1 MKIKG
6 VIFDFDG
13 TLADTLP
20 LCILSFQQALLN
32 RLGKKYT
39 EAEIVSYFG
48 KAEEGIMQAL
58 AEENWE
64 ECFHEYLKVYESN
77 HIFCPTLF
85 DETKDL
91 LDTVKSLG
99 LKMAMVTGKGKH
111 SAEISL
117 NYYKIADYFE
127 YIETGSPTGSI
138 KPLCMERIIKEWGIL
153 PHESLYI
160 GDAPT
165 DITDSKV
172 AGLVPVSVCWAST
185 ANRAELQVLEPYRLF
200 DKMSDLKIWIKTLI

>member
-6 VIFDFDG
+6 IIFDFDG

-20 LCILSFQQALLN
+20 ICILSFQQALLN
-32 RLGKKYT
+32 KLGKKYT

-48 KAEEGIMQAL
+48 QTEEGIMQAL
-58 AEENWE
+58 AEEHWE
-64 ECFHEYLKVYESN
+64 ECFKEYLKVYKLN
-77 HIFCPTLF
+77 HAFCPALF

-91 LDTVKSLG
+91 LDTVKNLG

-111 SAEISL
+111 SADISL

-127 YIETGSPTGSI
+127 YIETGSPKGSI
-138 KPLCMERIIKEWGIL
+138 KPLCMGRIIEQWGIL

-165 DITDSKV
+165 DITDSKI
-172 AGLVPVSVCWAST
+172 AGVVPVSACWAST
-185 ANRAELQVLEPYRLF
+185 SNISELQVLEPYKLF
-200 DKMSDLKIWIKTLI
+200 DKMSELKSWIKTLI